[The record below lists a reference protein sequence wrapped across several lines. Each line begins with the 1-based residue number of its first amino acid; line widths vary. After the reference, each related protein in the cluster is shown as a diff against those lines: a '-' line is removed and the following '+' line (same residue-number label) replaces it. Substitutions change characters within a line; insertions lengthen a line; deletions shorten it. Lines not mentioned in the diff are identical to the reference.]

1 LFATQLELGLRDENG
16 PGTSAL
22 SYGSKCVGRLYPSV
36 AAMLRR
42 LFLPALLAAKLAT
55 ASDELTSVSQ
65 RENALADAVRSK
77 NKALLSTLTDKDFHV
92 SWNQGTAIRNLE
104 TDVSRQAWIDD
115 LNHLRIKSYE
125 IEISKVWRADKG
137 ERNQPPCRLFATPE
151 STARLIIPLKL
162 ELGL

>member
-125 IEISKVWRADKG
+125 IERCGGQIKES
-137 ERNQPPCRLFATPE
+137 AT
-151 STARLIIPLKL
+151 SRHGGSL
-162 ELGL
+162 